1 MTSPLLD
8 ARVQIAR
15 TVFGYSHNMSAMSA
29 MAAVAPAVQV
39 RPPSRL
45 FPSCI
50 VPTFA
55 KFWIVRQRRFAF
67 TSAHRTPRGTTF
79 ATDFN
84 VVLTFHLPPHPPQAT
99 FGAKSGKFVKAR
111 RSVVA
116 MAVTEPTV
124 EEKKPKRKFVK
135 KNVTVQDADIVIG
148 ASFPGKVVRNFGC
161 VCHAQ
166 VM

>member
-1 MTSPLLD
+1 
-8 ARVQIAR
+8 
-15 TVFGYSHNMSAMSA
+15 
-29 MAAVAPAVQV
+29 
-39 RPPSRL
+39 
-45 FPSCI
+45 
-50 VPTFA
+50 
-55 KFWIVRQRRFAF
+55 
-67 TSAHRTPRGTTF
+67 
-79 ATDFN
+79 
-84 VVLTFHLPPHPPQAT
+84 
-99 FGAKSGKFVKAR
+99 
-111 RSVVA
+111 